1 MMLDHCLAAE
11 NFAGGITA
19 NNDGTSITVS
29 NSLVARSYAGITAKS
44 NGVVRAFGN
53 TVTKN
58 EIGMYVLGGGT
69 MRSGGHNFV
78 DGNTTDVSGAITS
91 VPTM

>member
-19 NNDGTSITVS
+19 NNDGTSIAVS
-29 NSLVARSYAGITAKS
+29 NSLVARNYAGITAKS
-44 NGVVRAFGN
+44 NGTVRAFGN

-58 EIGMYVLGGGT
+58 DIGMYVLGGT

-78 DGNTTDVSGAITS
+78 DGNTTDTSGTITS